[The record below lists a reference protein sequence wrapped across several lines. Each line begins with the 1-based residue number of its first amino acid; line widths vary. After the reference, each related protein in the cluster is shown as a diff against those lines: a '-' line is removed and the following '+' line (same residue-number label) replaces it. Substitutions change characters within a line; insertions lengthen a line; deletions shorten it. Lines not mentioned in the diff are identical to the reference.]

1 MRRRPLSRPG
11 RVRVR
16 VELPLR
22 FLPRRDRLGVQ
33 ADRRHQRELVEIT
46 DGGEALLIVGEEDDN
61 HTRCASCGSL
71 LFSVVRD
78 GAYVHVALG
87 SLADLTEL
95 RPTAH
100 IWVSRKA
107 PWFEIADDSAPVRGV
122 PELAAD
128 APRRNPLAGGQDS
141 ETWLSRA
148 ISLRAGH
155 GDADIRRTSRTRNQ
169 QTTEGGQTC

>member
-1 MRRRPLSRPG
+1 MEYLAGTCECGAVRY
-11 RVRVR
+11 RVPDAFEYALNCHCASCRAATGSAFKPIAGIR
-16 VELPLR
+16 
-22 FLPRRDRLGVQ
+22 
-33 ADRRHQRELVEIT
+33 RELVEIT

-87 SLADLTEL
+87 SLADSPSI

-107 PWFEIADDSAPVRGV
+107 PWFEIADDLPQYE
-122 PELAAD
+122 EL
-128 APRRNPLAGGQDS
+128 PN
-141 ETWLSRA
+141 
-148 ISLRAGH
+148 
-155 GDADIRRTSRTRNQ
+155 
-169 QTTEGGQTC
+169 